1 MKLTDKFLIGA
12 TILSIAW
19 ALILAARLPLGLCVA
34 IASPLREEFQ
44 TAHSEDE
51 SRKLTAEL
59 CMTIGNAV
67 RDVVLFSSAPGLVT
81 GLLWCALAGARWY
94 RSAIPARS
102 PSDQD
107 GSAPDRSFKPGHR
120 RPRP

>member
-1 MKLTDKFLIGA
+1 MKLSDKLLIGA

-19 ALILAARLPLGLCVA
+19 ALIMAARLPLGLCVA

-44 TAHSEDE
+44 AAHSEDE

-59 CMTIGNAV
+59 CVTIGNAV
-67 RDVVLFSSAPGLVT
+67 RDVVLLSSAPALIT
-81 GLLWCALAGARWY
+81 SLLWCLLAGARWY
-94 RSAIPARS
+94 RNVSAGRL
-102 PSDQD
+102 
-107 GSAPDRSFKPGHR
+107 APDQGEPTPDRPLKAGRR